1 MLQGNFIK
9 RDFSITSA
17 DPQEYTAQ
25 SNKPGTQPERKQEN
39 SRLSLSYKFVNSFT
53 LKRYGFSKP
62 NATLF
67 VKMKDF
73 ESFSARPNI
82 SKTTKTPQ
90 IA

>member
-1 MLQGNFIK
+1 MLLSNFIK

-25 SNKPGTQPERKQEN
+25 ISKPGTQPKQEQKN

-53 LKRYGFSKP
+53 LKRYAFSKA

-73 ESFSARPNI
+73 ESLIGR
-82 SKTTKTPQ
+82 
-90 IA
+90 

>member
-1 MLQGNFIK
+1 MLLSNFIK
-9 RDFSITSA
+9 RDFSIASA
-17 DPQEYTAQ
+17 DPQEHTTQ
-25 SNKPGTQPERKQEN
+25 TNKPGTQPEREQKN

-73 ESFSARPNI
+73 ESLIGR
-82 SKTTKTPQ
+82 
-90 IA
+90 